1 MCMYHISIPTIHKEA
16 IMNTCECPGCHIMLD
31 IEGCGEMD
39 IVKCPKCGM
48 RLEIVSI
55 WPPIVE
61 EALDDVDPEW
71 DA

>member
-1 MCMYHISIPTIHKEA
+1 
-16 IMNTCECPGCHIMLD
+16 MNTCECPGCHIMLD